1 VIARVRGVLWDST
14 VGLVSVLGVLALLA
28 TVGLFLTGR
37 DEPERASVAPLPV
50 QPPYQPSVQDVVA
63 GELLWTDDAVLDA
76 DGLELD
82 AAGPRRGA
90 GDVYT
95 RSWGEISARPGV
107 KVALWVSST
116 MPTSA
121 QCVAQVTVFGRDA
134 ARAESGGRLCVVT
147 SDGRP
152 ALIKLVRKS
161 AVGPYG
167 WLIQASVW
175 SQ

>member
-1 VIARVRGVLWDST
+1 MIARVRGVLWDST
-14 VGLVSVLGVLALLA
+14 VGLVSVLGVLAFLAAAGLL
-28 TVGLFLTGR
+28 LTGR
-37 DEPERASVAPLPV
+37 DEPVRASVTPFPV
-50 QPPYQPSVQDVVA
+50 QPSYQPSVQDVVA

-76 DGLELD
+76 EGLELD
-82 AAGPRRGA
+82 ATGPRRAA

-107 KVALWVSST
+107 KIALWVSST
-116 MPTSA
+116 VPTSA
-121 QCVAQVTVFGRDA
+121 QCVAQVAVFGRDA

-147 SDGRP
+147 TDGRP

-167 WLIQASVW
+167 WLIHASVW
-175 SQ
+175 SG